1 MPNEQPFTNP
11 IDILSSYETNESSP
25 LDIDAV
31 EAMLWGQ
38 TPEDDFLAITNLV
51 QACSSTRVW
60 I

>member
-1 MPNEQPFTNP
+1 MTNEYPFTNP
-11 IDILSSYETNESSP
+11 IDISSSYENNEPPP
-25 LDIDAV
+25 LDIDPV

>member
-1 MPNEQPFTNP
+1 MPNEHPFTNP
-11 IDILSSYETNESSP
+11 IDTSSSCNDHEPSP

-38 TPEDDFLAITNLV
+38 TPEDDFLAIANLV